1 MRPRQLRRQS
11 GGPRAYKKIVNPM
24 STMNFELTE
33 NRKRDNTRPR
43 TKVLLVMD
51 RQRRGP
57 LLDALES
64 CNVDLLVAHD
74 QNEARR
80 ILKNR
85 PPVHVL
91 LTETTLRYEDW
102 VETCETLGLLTEHV
116 QIVSCCHR
124 GALCRQ
130 WIAALELGA
139 YDVLVEPYVPE
150 EIQRVLEGAAA
161 RSYMR
166 SLAARQRATHTLW
179 LSEEET
185 LTFEHAY

>member
-1 MRPRQLRRQS
+1 
-11 GGPRAYKKIVNPM
+11 M
-24 STMNFELTE
+24 STTNFEPAE
-33 NRKRDNTRPR
+33 NRKRDNMRPR

-74 QNEARR
+74 QEEARR

-85 PPVHVL
+85 PLVHIL

-102 VETCETLGLLTEHV
+102 VKTCEILSLLPEHA

-124 GALCRQ
+124 GAHSRQ

-150 EIQRVLEGAAA
+150 EIQRVLGGAAA

-166 SLAARQRATHTLW
+166 SLATRRRATHTLW
-179 LSEEET
+179 LSEKEMLT
-185 LTFEHAY
+185 LEHA